1 MMPGGCG
8 GLEHTKDFFIGDWL
22 QGIESSFTWTSENDL
37 LGVLF
42 LDEKMVGMKFNKS
55 IIISCKSIDR

>member
-22 QGIESSFTWTSENDL
+22 QGIESSFTWTSKNDL
-37 LGVLF
+37 LCVLF
-42 LDEKMVGMKFNKS
+42 LDKKWLGWNSRKTS
-55 IIISCKSIDR
+55 LSRAS